1 LLLVWMG
8 AGLPGKGEIVTPEM
22 TPEMET
28 LKARLKATWM
38 SGDYGHFAKYLE
50 PGAMEFLGRLPIQAG
65 TRMLDVACGAG
76 QISIPA
82 ARAGARVTGVDI
94 ATNSI
99 EQARARAQA
108 EGLDA
113 RFDEGDA
120 EMLPY
125 EDASFDV
132 VASLFGAMFAPRP
145 ERVAAELVR
154 VCRPDGRIVMGN
166 WTPEG
171 FIGQMFKIIGK
182 HVPPPP
188 LMPSPLLWGDE
199 ATVRERL
206 RDGVAE
212 LHLTKRGYPFYYPF
226 PPSDVVEHFRTYYGP
241 TNRAFTAL
249 DDAGQVA
256 LRRDLEQLWTEHNS
270 DTDGMT
276 TSIESEYLEVVA
288 VRE

>member
-1 LLLVWMG
+1 M
-8 AGLPGKGEIVTPEM
+8 TPEM
-22 TPEMET
+22 TPEMES
-28 LKARLKATWM
+28 LKTRLKAAWM
-38 SGDYGHFAKYLE
+38 SGDYGHAAKYLE
-50 PGAMEFLGRLPIQAG
+50 PGALEFLERLPLQAG
-65 TRMLDVACGAG
+65 THMLDVACGAG

-99 EQARARAQA
+99 EQARARAED

-154 VCRPDGRIVMGN
+154 VCRPGGRIVMGN

-171 FIGQMFKIIGK
+171 FVGRLFKTIGK
-182 HVPPPP
+182 HVPPPA

-206 RDGVAE
+206 SDGVAE
-212 LHLTKRGYPFYYPF
+212 LELTKRMYPFYYPF
-226 PPSDVVEHFRTYYGP
+226 PPSEVVEHFRTYYGP
-241 TNRAFTAL
+241 MNRAFSAL
-249 DDAGQVA
+249 DDAGQAA

-270 DTDGMT
+270 ASDGT
-276 TSIESEYLEVVA
+276 TRYDSEYLEVVA

>member
-1 LLLVWMG
+1 MLVR
-8 AGLPGKGEIVTPEM
+8 AGVDLPEKGEAVTQEM
-22 TPEMET
+22 APEMEK

-38 SGDYGHFAKYLE
+38 SGDYGTFAKYLE
-50 PGAMEFLGRLPIQAG
+50 PGAMEFLARLDVQPG

-76 QISIPA
+76 QTSVPA

-99 EQARARAQA
+99 EQARARARE
-108 EGLDA
+108 EGLDV

-125 EDASFDV
+125 EDASFDLV
-132 VASLFGAMFAPRP
+132 VSLFGAMFAPRP
-145 ERVAAELVR
+145 EQVASELVR
-154 VCRPDGRIVMGN
+154 VCRPGGRIVMGN

-171 FIGQMFKIIGK
+171 FVGQMFKVIGK

-188 LMPSPLLWGDE
+188 LMPSPLLWGAE

-212 LHLTKRGYPFYYPF
+212 LRLTKRQYPFYYPF
-226 PPSDVVEHFRTYYGP
+226 PPSEVVEHFRTYYGP
-241 TNRAFTAL
+241 MNRAFSAL
-249 DDAGQVA
+249 DDARRDA

-270 DTDGMT
+270 DTDGT
-276 TSIESEYLEVVA
+276 TRYDSEYLEVVA

>member
-1 LLLVWMG
+1 MTQEM
-8 AGLPGKGEIVTPEM
+8 APEM
-22 TPEMET
+22 QT

-38 SGDYGHFAKYLE
+38 SGDYGTFAKYLE
-50 PGAMEFLGRLPIQAG
+50 PSALELLERISVPAGAE
-65 TRMLDVACGAG
+65 MLDVACGAG

-99 EQARARAQA
+99 ERARARAQD

-125 EDASFDV
+125 EGASFDV

-154 VCRPDGRIVMGN
+154 VCRPGGRIVMGN

-171 FIGQMFKIIGK
+171 FIGQMFKVIGK

-199 ATVRERL
+199 GTVRGRL
-206 RDGVAE
+206 SEGVAE
-212 LHLTKRGYPFYYPF
+212 LTLTKRMYPFNYPF
-226 PPSDVVEHFRTYYGP
+226 PPSEVVEHFRAYYGP
-241 TNRAFTAL
+241 TNRAFAAL
-249 DDAGQVA
+249 DDAGGDA
-256 LRRDLEQLWTEHNS
+256 LRGDLEQLWAEHNTG
-270 DTDGMT
+270 TDGT
-276 TSIESEYLEVVA
+276 TRYDSEYLEVVA
-288 VRE
+288 LRE

>member
-1 LLLVWMG
+1 MRP
-8 AGLPGKGEIVTPEM
+8 PGKGVPMTQEM
-22 TPEMET
+22 APEMET

-38 SGDYGHFAKYLE
+38 AGDYGTFAKYLE
-50 PGAMEFLGRLPIQAG
+50 PSAMEFLGRIPIPAG
-65 TRMLDVACGAG
+65 TEMLDVACGAG

-82 ARAGARVTGVDI
+82 ARDGARVTGVDI

-99 EQARARAQA
+99 EQARARAQD

-125 EDASFDV
+125 RDASFDV

-145 ERVAAELVR
+145 DRVAAELVR
-154 VCRPDGRIVMGN
+154 VCRPGGRIVMGN
-166 WTPEG
+166 WTPGG
-171 FIGQMFKIIGK
+171 FVGQMFKIIGK
-182 HVPPPP
+182 HVPPPA

-206 RDGVAE
+206 GEGVAE
-212 LHLTKRGYPFYYPF
+212 LTLTKRQYPFNYPF
-226 PPSDVVEHFRTYYGP
+226 PPSEVVEHFRTYYGP
-241 TNRAFTAL
+241 TNRAFSAL
-249 DDAGQVA
+249 DEAGQDA
-256 LRRDLEQLWTEHNS
+256 LRRDLEQLWTDHNT
-270 DTDGMT
+270 DTDGT
-276 TSIESEYLEVVA
+276 TRYDSEYLEVVA

>member
-1 LLLVWMG
+1 M
-8 AGLPGKGEIVTPEM
+8 TQEM
-22 TPEMET
+22 APEMET

-38 SGDYGHFAKYLE
+38 SGDYGTFAKYLE
-50 PGAMEFLGRLPIQAG
+50 PGALEFLARIPVPAG
-65 TRMLDVACGAG
+65 TRLLDVACGAG

-99 EQARARAQA
+99 EQARARAQD
-108 EGLDA
+108 EGLEA

-154 VCRPDGRIVMGN
+154 VCRPGGRIVMGN
-166 WTPEG
+166 WTPGG
-171 FIGQMFKIIGK
+171 FVGRMFKVIGR
-182 HVPPPP
+182 HVPPPA

-206 RDGVAE
+206 REGVAE
-212 LHLTKRGYPFYYPF
+212 LRLTKRRYPFRYPF
-226 PPSDVVEHFRTYYGP
+226 PPSEVVEHFRTYYGP
-241 TNRAFTAL
+241 MNRAFNAL
-249 DDAGQVA
+249 DDAGGDA

-270 DTDGMT
+270 DTGGT
-276 TSIESEYLEVVA
+276 TRYDSEYLEVVA
-288 VRE
+288 LRE